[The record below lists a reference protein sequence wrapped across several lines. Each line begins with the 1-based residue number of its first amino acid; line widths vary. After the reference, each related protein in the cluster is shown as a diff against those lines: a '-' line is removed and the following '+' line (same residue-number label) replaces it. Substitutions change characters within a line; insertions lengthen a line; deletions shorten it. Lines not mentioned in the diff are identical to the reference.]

1 MVWERIYGREACGR
15 IKNKNNA
22 IKTEEFFEKRKSIS
36 LKKVQLDKTQQN

>member
-22 IKTEEFFEKRKSIS
+22 IKTEEFFEKRK
-36 LKKVQLDKTQQN
+36 